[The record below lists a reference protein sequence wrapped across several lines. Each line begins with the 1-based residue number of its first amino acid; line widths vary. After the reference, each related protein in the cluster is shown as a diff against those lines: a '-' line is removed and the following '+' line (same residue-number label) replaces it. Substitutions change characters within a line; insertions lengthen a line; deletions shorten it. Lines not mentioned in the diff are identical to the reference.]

1 MFSCPMPAGGS
12 TAGTPCCRLAASHQS
27 SVRTARYPTDVT
39 DAQWAELDPLL
50 PDPACL
56 AGKSGR

>member
-1 MFSCPMPAGGS
+1 MPAGGS